1 MPREDARGRITS
13 HRARSTIASQL
24 YNAKEP
30 MTLFELQAWLGH
42 RSPQST
48 QHYTQITPTRLAQ
61 AYADAGY
68 FGRNVRTVEVLIDRE
83 TVQNGA
89 AASGTP
95 WQYFDLGHGYCTYNF
110 FEQCPHRMACA
121 RCDFYLPKA
130 STPGPTPRGQRLAPT
145 DDADHPADR
154 RRAGGGRGRS
164 RRGPAPPRPAGGYP
178 NAGRPDAPPDPGAA
192 RPAPEHQTPP
202 PTRRRLTR

>member
-1 MPREDARGRITS
+1 VPREDARGRITS

-83 TVQNGA
+83 TVQNGG

-130 STPGPTPRGQRLAPT
+130 SSGAPLLEANASLQRMMLTIPLTGDERAAVEEGADAVQRLLARLADTPTPAGPTPRQTQA
-145 DDADHPADR
+145 
-154 RRAGGGRGRS
+154 
-164 RRGPAPPRPAGGYP
+164 PAGPLLSIKPLRQLEG
-178 NAGRPDAPPDPGAA
+178 G
-192 RPAPEHQTPP
+192 
-202 PTRRRLTR
+202 